1 MKLKNL
7 FSKIKNFVI
16 NFFTK
21 ADKTTKKFI
30 SIGIKIVDAIK
41 KFVDSDIADVITA
54 LIPGDLDNSLQL
66 FLQKVTPSILINL
79 RKWESIVGTEDENT
93 KLKLIIDEIKN
104 MNKVDRDGIKL
115 EIATQINAAVLGF
128 VDSTTESLP
137 TSDIKIMTL
146 TAYHHPEVLEDEK
159 AA

>member
-7 FSKIKNFVI
+7 LLKIKNFVVGL
-16 NFFTK
+16 FVKVDET
-21 ADKTTKKFI
+21 AKKFI
-30 SIGIKIVDAIK
+30 PVGIKVVDAIK
-41 KFVDSDIADVITA
+41 KFVDSDVADVITA

-93 KLKLIIDEIKN
+93 KLRLIIEELKN
-104 MNKVDRDGIKL
+104 MGKADRDGLKL

-128 VDSTTESLP
+128 VDSTTVSLP
-137 TSDIKIMTL
+137 TSAIKVMTL
-146 TAYHHPEVLEDEK
+146 TSYHYPEVLEDEK